1 MRRSGCQEEDL
12 CTGGARPWAERR
24 RGDAEDW
31 EVAQRTPASAAG
43 RALDSLH
50 FHVPACVDWGS
61 RLALPPTPSQ
71 RVTLSEERALLNS
84 CPDALASRDPL
95 QVSDTGSAAHST
107 CYRVRAGAQVFV
119 PSSDQCSLG
128 ESPAPHCIQRRVIN
142 KRSDASQVPWLFL

>member
-1 MRRSGCQEEDL
+1 M
-12 CTGGARPWAERR
+12 
-24 RGDAEDW
+24 
-31 EVAQRTPASAAG
+31 AQRTPASAAG

-107 CYRVRAGAQVFV
+107 CFRVGAGAQVFV

-142 KRSDASQVPWLFL
+142 GQMPVRCHGFSYDLLWACRSVWQRDGTRRDAAGPVSTLA